1 MDMKAEYEWSLSKP
15 EERLSVSIANYFGDQ
30 RLFDV
35 ALVLHRQELTRG
47 AMIRTLARHP
57 WMTVRIASG
66 IYWQALQLWRKGSPF
81 YPHPQYA
88 ARTESSKP

>member
-1 MDMKAEYEWSLSKP
+1 
-15 EERLSVSIANYFGDQ
+15 
-30 RLFDV
+30 
-35 ALVLHRQELTRG
+35 VLHRQELTRG

-66 IYWQALQLWRKGSPF
+66 IYWQALQLWRKGFPF